1 MTVLWEKPPWES
13 ADSVS
18 ALLDEYEP
26 CPCEESE
33 VDVDDS
39 CAIDCELST
48 RRDWLPLVDCDVV
61 LPLEL
66 LLDVDAVT

>member
-1 MTVLWEKPPWES
+1 
-13 ADSVS
+13 
-18 ALLDEYEP
+18 
-26 CPCEESE
+26 
-33 VDVDDS
+33 
-39 CAIDCELST
+39 LST